1 MIQLRPRELVIVLQ
15 LSLYQPNQKKG
26 TTAPTGPPVM
36 LHSIKTVGKAIA
48 SKANAEKIHD
58 EGEDNPNRI
67 EHLPG
72 ENH

>member
-1 MIQLRPRELVIVLQ
+1 
-15 LSLYQPNQKKG
+15 
-26 TTAPTGPPVM
+26 M

-67 EHLPG
+67 EHVPG